1 MQQRPAD
8 TSAPLLETTVGGVLR
23 AAADADADAIAM
35 VAGMSDPADRR
46 SWTYGQLL
54 DEAERAARAL
64 YGRFEPE
71 ERVAVW
77 APGVPEWVVLELAAG
92 LAGLTLVTVN
102 PAYRPN
108 ERPLSCINGRGP
120 WEHIRSTVDSVCKFG
135 ARIFPAQRR
144 HVCGHQRLT
153 ACNLTIK
160 SLQLCH

>member
-1 MQQRPAD
+1 MSLTILEPGLAYRAAD

-92 LAGLTLVTVN
+92 LAGLTLVTRRTGPTN
-102 PAYRPN
+102 SPTCFASRRPR
-108 ERPLSCINGRGP
+108 ESSWFPTSAARCARSSTRSVTRCRSCA
-120 WEHIRSTVDSVCKFG
+120 K
-135 ARIFPAQRR
+135 
-144 HVCGHQRLT
+144 
-153 ACNLTIK
+153 
-160 SLQLCH
+160 